1 LDNILTIIKE
11 VIKITSKSFTI
22 ILIVLIVGLVL
33 ALAVTGGIINTDN
46 TDNNTT
52 LENNSTN
59 ATINLTDN
67 TSGLNNGNGTADVN
81 VEGGDLNNNDTY
93 YEMVNGEKRY
103 MSEEEY
109 AEKYPDIYQQRKNGN
124 FENVA

>member
-1 LDNILTIIKE
+1 VINIA
-11 VIKITSKSFTI
+11 SKSFTL
-22 ILIVLIVGLVL
+22 ILIVLIVGL
-33 ALAVTGGIINTDN
+33 ALGLVVTSGIITTDN
-46 TDNNTT
+46 TNNNTT

-67 TSGLNNGNGTADVN
+67 TSDLNNSNGTADVN
-81 VEGGDLNNNDTY
+81 IEGGDLNNNDTY

-109 AEKYPDIYQQRKNGN
+109 AET
-124 FENVA
+124 